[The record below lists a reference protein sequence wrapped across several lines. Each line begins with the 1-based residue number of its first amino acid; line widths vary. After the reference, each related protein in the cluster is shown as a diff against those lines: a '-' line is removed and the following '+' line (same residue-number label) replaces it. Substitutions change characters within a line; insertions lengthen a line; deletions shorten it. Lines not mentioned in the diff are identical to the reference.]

1 MLHIT
6 APEIIY
12 LITESLYLLAIFSHF
27 FYLLSLG
34 TPVCSLY
41 SRVWFS
47 DARHKWYHTVF
58 VFFCLTHFRQCDPLK
73 VHPHCHKWQ
82 DLLLLYD

>member
-34 TPVCSLY
+34 NHQSVLCIHEFGFQMPHISGITQYLS
-41 SRVWFS
+41 FS
-47 DARHKWYHTVF
+47 I
-58 VFFCLTHFRQCDPLK
+58 
-73 VHPHCHKWQ
+73 
-82 DLLLLYD
+82 